1 MIVNTPFM
9 ESEELLEI
17 FMLSKNPTAIYTSDE
32 IVIQAATDSMID
44 LWGKDRSVIG
54 QRLQDAIPELKDQ
67 VFINM
72 LKAVWRTG
80 QTIGSNA
87 IPAELNRDG
96 ILKTYYFDFEYRA
109 VKNAAGEV
117 ICILHTAT
125 DVTGELAQREQLEAK
140 ELLEQQLLM
149 NLATSNE
156 QLQALNEEYLSTN
169 EELSSLNEE
178 YRAVNDE
185 LLKINQE
192 ADEARNTLGMAMSAA
207 GITTWNAHI
216 PTGKLTITDRGR
228 VIYGLADGADLTIKE
243 FYQLIIP
250 ADRVRVQRGIQ
261 RAVEQHTNFD
271 EEYLIEAEDETKPKW
286 VKLNGKG
293 YYDAAGNLEYL
304 TGTLYDITERKLDDI
319 RKNDFI
325 AMVSHELK
333 TPLTS
338 LQGYVQMI
346 ALKARRDGD
355 GYLTGIMDRAINQVR
370 KMTSMINGFLN
381 VSKLEGGKIHLDI
394 QEFDL
399 DALIHE
405 VAKEGDL
412 LSSSH
417 SVTVQDCSLVKV
429 KADRDKIAQVL
440 TNLISNAIKYS
451 PKANVVQVSCAHT
464 ETEVIISVKDE
475 GMGIKQEDIDNLFTR
490 FYRVSSQQTQ
500 TISGFGIG
508 LYLCAEIVD
517 RHNGS
522 IWIESEIGQGST
534 FHFSL
539 PLPN

>member
-54 QRLQDAIPELKDQ
+54 QRMQDAIPELKDQ

-80 QTIGSNA
+80 QTIGSNG

-96 ILKTYYFDFEYRA
+96 VLKTYYFDFEYRA

-125 DVTGELAQREQLEAK
+125 DVTGEMAQREQLEAK

-207 GITTWNAHI
+207 GITTWTAHI

-346 ALKARRDGD
+346 ALKARKDGD
-355 GYLTGIMDRAINQVR
+355 SYLTGIMDRAINQVR

-381 VSKLEGGKIHLDI
+381 ISKLEGGKIHLDI

-451 PKANVVQVSCAHT
+451 PKANLVQVSCAHT